1 MSDNKIPLLGELKSA
16 ITGGFVTDINQIR
29 GGSDLAQNALRS
41 VEFDK
46 AKNKLY
52 FMSADRII
60 EIDVSSFVN
69 SGMLKG
75 VVLDENVLTMTF
87 NLPDGEQNVEIP
99 LESLFSP
106 ENYYTKEGVD
116 EQIRNLRMSSI
127 LPFETVDYNAD
138 NSVFHNGVFHN
149 GVVVPKQH
157 KDGQIVWFKGHTTF
171 YSYLNEEGQDH
182 YYLLPQDIYE
192 KYNDTKTTIPIA
204 PAYTNKVYMRDSI
217 LYYFDTSIGN
227 LVQLTMD
234 TIKSYVQQVCEQK
247 VADSMLDATDQIN
260 ARLNSLEEAAFP
272 VTLSLTATASP
283 NSNFDGSAKTF
294 TITLTVMKDGAA
306 FTPDR
311 VEIKHNSVTVF
322 SAESPDSNKVSFRYT
337 TSEYSNKFTAT
348 VFYNG
353 NTKQKETSV
362 TKYLYYPLYVG
373 FAKRDAT
380 FEDMTG
386 DSSNFYKT
394 YSSAFSANGI
404 TLTNTCESSDTSI
417 FVLLPSGK
425 TLKEFKYGTMGLVA
439 NFDKLESEET
449 LTIGEKQLSYN
460 IYRSTSTGITKDT
473 VFDLIKISIQ

>member
-16 ITGGFVTDINQIR
+16 ISGGFVTDINQIR
-29 GGSDLAQNALRS
+29 GGSDLVQNALRS

-87 NLPDGEQNVEIP
+87 NLPDGDQNVEIP
-99 LESLFSP
+99 LTSLFSP

-127 LPFETVDYNAD
+127 LPFETVEYNAD
-138 NSVFHNGVFHN
+138 NSVFHNGSLLS
-149 GVVVPKQH
+149 KQH
-157 KDGQIVWFKGHTTF
+157 KDGQIVWFKEHLTF

-182 YYLLPQDIYE
+182 YYLLPQDIYG
-192 KYNDTKTTIPIA
+192 KYNNIKTTIPIA
-204 PAYTNKVYMRDSI
+204 QAYTNKVYMRDNI
-217 LYYFDTSIGN
+217 LYYFDRSIGD
-227 LVQLTMD
+227 LMQLTMD

-283 NSNFDGSAKTF
+283 DSHFDGSEKTF
-294 TITLTVMKDGAA
+294 KITLTVYKDGAA

-311 VEIKHNSVTVF
+311 VEIKHNNVTIYRT
-322 SAESPDSNKVSFRYT
+322 EYPDSNKVEVQHK

-439 NFDKLESEET
+439 NFDKLESVGT
-449 LTIGEKQLSYN
+449 LKIGKKNLSYN